1 MNQRPLLVVE
11 SPSKARTIEQ
21 YLGGEFE
28 VIASVGHIKDL
39 PSNELGID
47 IENDFKI
54 NLTPLSDRKK
64 FIDEIKTKSAQ
75 APRVLIATD
84 PDREGEAIAAHIASE
99 TPPEKTERVE
109 FTEITKAGI
118 NEAMNQIRKIDKNL
132 VDAQIARRI
141 IDRLVGYKV
150 SPVLWA
156 TLKKNM
162 NFVSGSLSAGRVQSA
177 AVKLLIDRERLRAR
191 FKSTTYFDILAEL
204 EDKKEKISFDALLI
218 SYNEKTIASSR
229 NFDSETGEL
238 KSTDVILLD
247 ETQVSKIFDDLNN
260 DHWEVLSVKEKPRTS
275 NPRPPFTTSTLQ
287 QEAARKLRMS
297 ARQTMRNAQS
307 LYENGFITYMRT
319 DSTHLSSEAVE
330 GSRKIIE
337 NLYGKEY
344 LPHNPNS
351 YTNKVRNAQEAHEAI
366 RPAHRE
372 FRTINDVQSALGED
386 CAKLYDLIWKRTIAS
401 QMLPA
406 KLKQTAINIKNN
418 KSVFRATGQVVLFQ
432 GYMKVYVEGQDSPDA
447 DLANNERVLPN
458 LRNGDTL
465 VCKDSKKQSHTTKPP
480 ARFTEAS
487 LVKALEGN
495 GIGRPSTFASILDT
509 IVKRG
514 YVDRKSSRLIPT
526 YLGLAVTQLLENHFT
541 DLVNKEFT
549 AKMEDRLDEISRGER
564 KSIPFIKNFYFGG
577 DGEIFSGL
585 ENMLEE
591 KIDIPQACTIEIPES
606 LQDSTEARIGRYGPF
621 LRRGEITRSIPE
633 LIYLGDLSL
642 ENIEQI
648 FKEELPEN
656 KSLGKDPKTNDDI
669 WIKKGPYGHY
679 VQLGESK
686 TRKSIPKG
694 TSIRD
699 VNLELALKLFAL
711 PRTVGVHPENKD
723 VITADYGRYGPYI
736 KCGKQN
742 ASLKGEESPLNI
754 TIEKS
759 IELLANRIK
768 KSSEIRSLGTD
779 PKTKQTIVLKDGRYG
794 PYISDGK
801 VNASLG
807 QKYDPETITLEI
819 AIELVNAKKSAP
831 KRKKRAKKKK

>member
-1 MNQRPLLVVE
+1 MSQRPLLVVE

-418 KSVFRATGQVVLFQ
+418 KSVFRANGQVVLFQ
-432 GYMKVYVEGQDSPDA
+432 GYMKIYVEGQDSPDV

-742 ASLKGEESPLNI
+742 ASLKGGESPLNI

-759 IELLANRIK
+759 IELLANRNK

>member
-1 MNQRPLLVVE
+1 LSQRPLLVVE

-47 IENDFKI
+47 IKDDFKI
-54 NLTPLSDRKK
+54 NLKPLSDRKK
-64 FIDEIKTKSAQ
+64 FIDEIKSKSAK

-118 NEAMNQIRKIDKNL
+118 SEAMNQIRKIDKNL

-191 FKSTTYFDILAEL
+191 FKNTTYFDILAKL
-204 EDKKEKISFDALLI
+204 EDKKEKISFNALLI
-218 SYNEKTIASSR
+218 SYDKKTIASSR
-229 NFDSETGEL
+229 NFDSETGIL
-238 KSTDVILLD
+238 KSTDLMLLD
-247 ETQVSKIFDDLNN
+247 ETQVSKIFDNLN
-260 DHWEVLSVKEKPRTS
+260 DDQWEVLNVQEKPRTS

-319 DSTHLSSEAVE
+319 DSTHLSSEAVD

-337 NLYGKEY
+337 DLYGKEY
-344 LPHNPNS
+344 LPNSANS
-351 YTNKVRNAQEAHEAI
+351 YANKVRNAQEAHEAI

-372 FRTINDVQSALGED
+372 FRTINDVKSSLNKD
-386 CAKLYDLIWKRTIAS
+386 CADLYDLIWKRTIAS

-406 KLKQTAINIKNN
+406 KLKQTAINIKNG
-418 KSVFRATGQVVLFQ
+418 KTIFRANGQVVLFP
-432 GYMKVYVEGQDSPDA
+432 GYMKIYVEGKDNPDA
-447 DLANNERVLPN
+447 ELANNERILPN
-458 LRNGDTL
+458 LKNGDIL
-465 VCKDSKKQSHTTKPP
+465 FCKDSNKQIHTTKPP

-541 DLVNKEFT
+541 NLVDKEFT
-549 AKMEDRLDEISRGER
+549 AKMEDNLDEISRGER
-564 KSIPFIKNFYFGG
+564 KSTPFIKNFYFGG
-577 DGEIFSGL
+577 EGEIFVGL
-585 ENMLEE
+585 EKMLEE

-621 LRRGEITRSIPE
+621 LRRGEVTRSIPE

-642 ENIEQI
+642 ENIEEI

-656 KSLGKDPKTNDDI
+656 KSLGKDPATNDDI

-686 TRKSIPKG
+686 TRKSIPTG
-694 TSIRD
+694 ISIRD
-699 VNLELALKLFAL
+699 VSLELALKLFAL
-711 PRTVGVHPENKD
+711 PRTVGTHPESKEI
-723 VITADYGRYGPYI
+723 ITADYGRYGPYI

-742 ASLKGEESPLNI
+742 ASLKGESTPLDI
-754 TIEKS
+754 TLEES
-759 IELLANRIK
+759 IELLANRNK
-768 KSSEIRSLGTD
+768 KSSELRSLGTD
-779 PKTKQTIVLKDGRYG
+779 PKTKQNVVLKDGRYG
-794 PYISDGK
+794 PYVSNGK

-807 QKYDPETITLEI
+807 QKYTSDSITLEI
-819 AIELVNAKKSAP
+819 AIELINAKKSAP
-831 KRKKRAKKKK
+831 KRKRKTKKKK

>member
-1 MNQRPLLVVE
+1 
-11 SPSKARTIEQ
+11 
-21 YLGGEFE
+21 
-28 VIASVGHIKDL
+28 
-39 PSNELGID
+39 
-47 IENDFKI
+47 
-54 NLTPLSDRKK
+54 
-64 FIDEIKTKSAQ
+64 
-75 APRVLIATD
+75 
-84 PDREGEAIAAHIASE
+84 
-99 TPPEKTERVE
+99 
-109 FTEITKAGI
+109 
-118 NEAMNQIRKIDKNL
+118 
-132 VDAQIARRI
+132 
-141 IDRLVGYKV
+141 
-150 SPVLWA
+150 
-156 TLKKNM
+156 
-162 NFVSGSLSAGRVQSA
+162 
-177 AVKLLIDRERLRAR
+177 
-191 FKSTTYFDILAEL
+191 
-204 EDKKEKISFDALLI
+204 
-218 SYNEKTIASSR
+218 
-229 NFDSETGEL
+229 
-238 KSTDVILLD
+238 
-247 ETQVSKIFDDLNN
+247 
-260 DHWEVLSVKEKPRTS
+260 
-275 NPRPPFTTSTLQ
+275 
-287 QEAARKLRMS
+287 MS

-418 KSVFRATGQVVLFQ
+418 KSVFRANGQVVLFQ
-432 GYMKVYVEGQDSPDA
+432 GYMKIYVEGQDSPDA

-742 ASLKGEESPLNI
+742 ASLKGGESPLNI

-759 IELLANRIK
+759 IELLANRNK